1 MKKIIFAGVLIGSL
15 LTGCSTA
22 PSKTTGKY
30 ALNSCPTCVADFQAT
45 PETRLLNLKIT
56 SDYPDLDL
64 AYSATHGD
72 YLSFGNIYLTKGDFD
87 GVVRIPKDTTILV
100 TGVINSDFDTVKGS
114 KLVKPNENNIVVN
127 LKKVSRTDELND
139 QYKKLSKKQKKELI
153 DVVSSFDITLNSPR
167 MLFSSKLAEA
177 NGKLNSFLIDMPE
190 NFKKTPI
197 YSELDS
203 VQFYM
208 KLIDRDVNSSS
219 ISHVVKSASNK
230 IKLLKSVINN

>member
-64 AYSATHGD
+64 AYSALNGD
-72 YLSFGNIYLTKGDFD
+72 FKGFGNIYLTKGSFD

-190 NFKKTPI
+190 NFKETPI
-197 YSELDS
+197 YSELYS
-203 VQFYM
+203 VQTSM
-208 KLIDRDVNSSS
+208 KIIDIDVNSSS
-219 ISHVVKSASNK
+219 ISHVVNRASNK
-230 IKLLKSVINN
+230 IRLLKSVINN

>member
-15 LTGCSTA
+15 LTGCATA

-30 ALNSCPTCVADFQAT
+30 ALNSCPTCVAEFQAT

-56 SDYPDLDL
+56 SDYPNLDL

-100 TGVINSDFDTVKGS
+100 KGIINSDFYKIKGS

-127 LKKVSRTDELND
+127 LEKVSIADELNN
-139 QYKKLSKKQKKELI
+139 QYIKLSKIQKKELVE
-153 DVVSSFDITLNSPR
+153 VVSSFDIALNSPK

-190 NFKKTPI
+190 NFKETPI
-197 YSELDS
+197 YSELHS
-203 VQFYM
+203 VQFSM
-208 KLIDRDVNSSS
+208 NLIDIDVNSSS
-219 ISHVVKSASNK
+219 ISHVVNSASNK

>member
-56 SDYPDLDL
+56 SNYPDLDL
-64 AYSATHGD
+64 AYYATHGD

-190 NFKKTPI
+190 NFKETPI
-197 YSELDS
+197 YSELHS
-203 VQFYM
+203 VQFSM
-208 KLIDRDVNSSS
+208 KLIDIDVNSSS
-219 ISHVVKSASNK
+219 ISPAVNRASNK
-230 IKLLKSVINN
+230 IKLLKGVINN

>member
-15 LTGCSTA
+15 LTGCATA

-30 ALNSCPTCVADFQAT
+30 ALNSCPTCVAEFQAT

-87 GVVRIPKDTTILV
+87 GVVRIPKDTTIQV
-100 TGVINSDFDTVKGS
+100 TGIINSDFYKIKGY

-127 LKKVSRTDELND
+127 LEKVSLADELNN
-139 QYKKLSKKQKKELI
+139 QYIKLSKIQKKELVE
-153 DVVSSFDITLNSPR
+153 VVSSFDIALNSPK

-177 NGKLNSFLIDMPE
+177 NGKLNSFFIDMPE
-190 NFKKTPI
+190 NFKETPL
-197 YSELDS
+197 YSELNLMQS
-203 VQFYM
+203 AM
-208 KLIDRDVNSSS
+208 KFIDRDVNSSS
-219 ISHVVKSASNK
+219 ISHAVNSASNK

>member
-15 LTGCSTA
+15 LTGCATA

-30 ALNSCPTCVADFQAT
+30 ALNSCPTCVAEFQAT

-56 SDYPDLDL
+56 SDYPNLDL

-100 TGVINSDFDTVKGS
+100 KGIINSDFYKIKGS

-127 LKKVSRTDELND
+127 LEKVSLADELNN
-139 QYKKLSKKQKKELI
+139 QYIKLSKIQKKELVE
-153 DVVSSFDITLNSPR
+153 VVSSFDIALNSPR

-177 NGKLNSFLIDMPE
+177 NGKLNSFFIDMPE
-190 NFKKTPI
+190 NFKETPI
-197 YSELDS
+197 YSELHS
-203 VQFYM
+203 VQFSM
-208 KLIDRDVNSSS
+208 KLIDIDVNSSS
-219 ISHVVKSASNK
+219 ISHVVNSASNK

>member
-15 LTGCSTA
+15 LTGCATA

-64 AYSATHGD
+64 AYSALNGD
-72 YLSFGNIYLTKGDFD
+72 FKGFGNIYLTKGDFD
-87 GVVRIPKDTTILV
+87 GVVRIPKDTTIQV
-100 TGVINSDFDTVKGS
+100 TGIINSDFYKIKGY

-127 LKKVSRTDELND
+127 LEKVSLADELNN
-139 QYKKLSKKQKKELI
+139 QYIKLSKIQKKELVE
-153 DVVSSFDITLNSPR
+153 VVSSFDIALNSPR

-190 NFKKTPI
+190 NFKETPI
-197 YSELDS
+197 YSELYS
-203 VQFYM
+203 VQTSM
-208 KLIDRDVNSSS
+208 KIIDIDVNSSS
-219 ISHVVKSASNK
+219 ISHAVNSASNK

>member
-56 SDYPDLDL
+56 SNYPDLDL
-64 AYSATHGD
+64 AYYATHGD

-177 NGKLNSFLIDMPE
+177 NGKLNSFFIDMPE
-190 NFKKTPI
+190 NFKETPI
-197 YSELDS
+197 YSELHS
-203 VQFYM
+203 VQSSM
-208 KLIDRDVNSSS
+208 KIIDIDVNSSS
-219 ISHVVKSASNK
+219 ISHVVNRASNK
-230 IKLLKSVINN
+230 IRLLKSVINN

>member
-15 LTGCSTA
+15 LTGCATA

-64 AYSATHGD
+64 AYSALNGD
-72 YLSFGNIYLTKGDFD
+72 FQGFGNIYLTKGSFD
-87 GVVRIPKDTTILV
+87 GVVRIPKDTTIQV
-100 TGVINSDFDTVKGS
+100 TGIINSDFYKIKGY

-127 LKKVSRTDELND
+127 LEKVSLADELNN
-139 QYKKLSKKQKKELI
+139 QYIKLSKIQKKELVE
-153 DVVSSFDITLNSPR
+153 VVSSFDIALNSPR

-190 NFKKTPI
+190 NFKETPI
-197 YSELDS
+197 YSELYS
-203 VQFYM
+203 VQTSM
-208 KLIDRDVNSSS
+208 KIIDIDVNSSS
-219 ISHVVKSASNK
+219 ISHVVNRASNK
-230 IKLLKSVINN
+230 IRLLKSVINN

>member
-15 LTGCSTA
+15 LTGCATA

-30 ALNSCPTCVADFQAT
+30 ALNSCPTCVAEFQAT

-56 SDYPDLDL
+56 SDYPNLDL

-100 TGVINSDFDTVKGS
+100 KGIINSDFYKIKGY

-127 LKKVSRTDELND
+127 LEKVSLADELNN
-139 QYKKLSKKQKKELI
+139 QYIKLSKIQKKELVE
-153 DVVSSFDITLNSPR
+153 VVSSFDIALNSPK

-190 NFKKTPI
+190 NFKETPI
-197 YSELDS
+197 YSELHS
-203 VQFYM
+203 VQFSM
-208 KLIDRDVNSSS
+208 KLIDIDVNSSS
-219 ISHVVKSASNK
+219 ISHVVNSASNK

>member
-22 PSKTTGKY
+22 PSKTRGVF
-30 ALNSCPTCVADFQAT
+30 ALNFCPTCVADFQAT

-190 NFKKTPI
+190 NFKETPI
-197 YSELDS
+197 YSELYS
-203 VQFYM
+203 VQTSM
-208 KLIDRDVNSSS
+208 KIIDIDVNSSS
-219 ISHVVKSASNK
+219 ISHVVNRASNK
-230 IKLLKSVINN
+230 IRLLKSVINN

>member
-15 LTGCSTA
+15 LTGCATA

-30 ALNSCPTCVADFQAT
+30 ALNSCPTCVAEFQAT

-56 SDYPDLDL
+56 SDYPNLDL

-100 TGVINSDFDTVKGS
+100 KGIINSDFYKIKGS

-127 LKKVSRTDELND
+127 LEKVSIADELNN
-139 QYKKLSKKQKKELI
+139 QYIKLSKIQKKELVE
-153 DVVSSFDITLNSPR
+153 VVSSFDIALNSPK

-190 NFKKTPI
+190 NFKETPI
-197 YSELDS
+197 YSELHS
-203 VQFYM
+203 VQFSM
-208 KLIDRDVNSSS
+208 KLIDIDVNSSS
-219 ISHVVKSASNK
+219 ISHVVNSASNK

>member
-22 PSKTTGKY
+22 PSKTRGVF
-30 ALNSCPTCVADFQAT
+30 ALNFCPTCVADFQAT

-64 AYSATHGD
+64 AYSALNGD
-72 YLSFGNIYLTKGDFD
+72 FKGFGNIYLTKGSFD
-87 GVVRIPKDTTILV
+87 GVVRIPKDTTIQV
-100 TGVINSDFDTVKGS
+100 TGIINSDFYKIKGY

-127 LKKVSRTDELND
+127 LEKVSLADELNN
-139 QYKKLSKKQKKELI
+139 QYIKLSKIQKKELVE
-153 DVVSSFDITLNSPR
+153 VVSSFDIALNSPR

-190 NFKKTPI
+190 NFKETPI
-197 YSELDS
+197 YSELYS
-203 VQFYM
+203 VQTSM
-208 KLIDRDVNSSS
+208 KIIDIDVNSSS
-219 ISHVVKSASNK
+219 ISHVVNRASNK
-230 IKLLKSVINN
+230 IRLLKSVINN

>member
-1 MKKIIFAGVLIGSL
+1 MKKIIFAGALISFL
-15 LTGCSTA
+15 LTGCATA

-56 SDYPDLDL
+56 SDYPYLDL

-72 YLSFGNIYLTKGDFD
+72 YLRFGNIYLTKGSFD

-219 ISHVVKSASNK
+219 ISHVVNSASNK

>member
-15 LTGCSTA
+15 LTGCATA

-30 ALNSCPTCVADFQAT
+30 ALNSCPTCVAEFQAT

-56 SDYPDLDL
+56 SDYPNLDL

-87 GVVRIPKDTTILV
+87 GVVRIPKDMTILV
-100 TGVINSDFDTVKGS
+100 KGIINSDFYKIKGS

-127 LKKVSRTDELND
+127 LEKVSIADELNN
-139 QYKKLSKKQKKELI
+139 QYIKLSKIQKKELVE
-153 DVVSSFDITLNSPR
+153 VVSSFDIALNSPK

-190 NFKKTPI
+190 NFKETPI
-197 YSELDS
+197 YSELHS
-203 VQFYM
+203 VQFSM
-208 KLIDRDVNSSS
+208 NLIDIDVNSSS
-219 ISHVVKSASNK
+219 ISHVVNSASNK

>member
-190 NFKKTPI
+190 NFKETPI
-197 YSELDS
+197 YSELYS
-203 VQFYM
+203 VQTSM
-208 KLIDRDVNSSS
+208 KIIDIDVNSSS
-219 ISHVVKSASNK
+219 ISHVDNRASNK
-230 IKLLKSVINN
+230 IRLLKSVINN

>member
-64 AYSATHGD
+64 AYSALNGD
-72 YLSFGNIYLTKGDFD
+72 FQGFGNIYLTKGSFD
-87 GVVRIPKDTTILV
+87 GVVRIPKDTTIQV
-100 TGVINSDFDTVKGS
+100 TGIINSDFYKIKGY

-127 LKKVSRTDELND
+127 LEKVSLADELNN
-139 QYKKLSKKQKKELI
+139 QYIKLSKIQKKELVE
-153 DVVSSFDITLNSPR
+153 VVSSFDIALNSPR

-190 NFKKTPI
+190 NFKETPI
-197 YSELDS
+197 YSELYS
-203 VQFYM
+203 VQTSM
-208 KLIDRDVNSSS
+208 KIIDIDVNSSS
-219 ISHVVKSASNK
+219 ISHVVNRASNK
-230 IKLLKSVINN
+230 IRLLKSVINN

>member
-64 AYSATHGD
+64 AYSALNGD
-72 YLSFGNIYLTKGDFD
+72 FQGFGNIYLTKGSFD

-177 NGKLNSFLIDMPE
+177 NGKLNSFFIDMPE
-190 NFKKTPI
+190 NFKETPL
-197 YSELDS
+197 YSELNLMQS
-203 VQFYM
+203 AM
-208 KLIDRDVNSSS
+208 KFIDRDVNSSS
-219 ISHVVKSASNK
+219 ISHAVNSASNK

>member
-15 LTGCSTA
+15 LTGCATA

-64 AYSATHGD
+64 AYSALNGD
-72 YLSFGNIYLTKGDFD
+72 FKGFGNIYLTTGSFD

-100 TGVINSDFDTVKGS
+100 KGIINSDFYKIKGS

-127 LKKVSRTDELND
+127 LEKVSIADELNN
-139 QYKKLSKKQKKELI
+139 QYIKLSKIQKKELVE
-153 DVVSSFDITLNSPR
+153 VVSSFDIALNSPK

-177 NGKLNSFLIDMPE
+177 NGKLNSFFIDMPE
-190 NFKKTPI
+190 NFKETPI
-197 YSELDS
+197 YSELHS
-203 VQFYM
+203 VQFSM
-208 KLIDRDVNSSS
+208 NLIDIDVNSSS
-219 ISHVVKSASNK
+219 ISHAVNSASNK

>member
-15 LTGCSTA
+15 LTGCATA

-64 AYSATHGD
+64 AYSALNGD
-72 YLSFGNIYLTKGDFD
+72 FQGFGNIYLTKGSFD
-87 GVVRIPKDTTILV
+87 GVVRIPKDTTIQV
-100 TGVINSDFDTVKGS
+100 TGIINSDFYKIKGY

-127 LKKVSRTDELND
+127 LEKVSLADELNN
-139 QYKKLSKKQKKELI
+139 QYIKLSKIQKKELVE
-153 DVVSSFDITLNSPR
+153 VVSSFDIALNSPR

-177 NGKLNSFLIDMPE
+177 NGKLNSFFIDMPE
-190 NFKKTPI
+190 NFKETPI
-197 YSELDS
+197 YSELHS
-203 VQFYM
+203 VQFSM
-208 KLIDRDVNSSS
+208 KLIDIDVNSSS
-219 ISHVVKSASNK
+219 ISHVVNRASNK
-230 IKLLKSVINN
+230 IRLLKSVINN

>member
-15 LTGCSTA
+15 LTGCATA

-30 ALNSCPTCVADFQAT
+30 ALNSCPTCVAEFQAT

-56 SDYPDLDL
+56 SDYPNLDL

-72 YLSFGNIYLTKGDFD
+72 YLRFGNIYLTKGSFD
-87 GVVRIPKDTTILV
+87 GVVRVPKDTTILV

-127 LKKVSRTDELND
+127 LERVSRADELNN
-139 QYKKLSKKQKKELI
+139 QYKKLSKIQKKELI
-153 DVVSSFDITLNSPR
+153 EVVSSFDITLNSPR

-190 NFKKTPI
+190 NFKETPI
-197 YSELDS
+197 YSELHS
-203 VQFYM
+203 VQFSM
-208 KLIDRDVNSSS
+208 KLIDIDVNSSS
-219 ISHVVKSASNK
+219 ISPAVNRASNK
-230 IKLLKSVINN
+230 IKLLKGVINN

>member
-22 PSKTTGKY
+22 PSKTRGVF
-30 ALNSCPTCVADFQAT
+30 ALNFCPTCVADFQAT

-64 AYSATHGD
+64 AYSALNGD
-72 YLSFGNIYLTKGDFD
+72 FKGFGNIYLTKGSFD
-87 GVVRIPKDTTILV
+87 GVVRIPKDTTIQV
-100 TGVINSDFDTVKGS
+100 TGIINSDFYKIKGY

-127 LKKVSRTDELND
+127 LEKVSLADELNN
-139 QYKKLSKKQKKELI
+139 QYIKLSKIQKKELVE
-153 DVVSSFDITLNSPR
+153 VVSSFDIALNSPK

-177 NGKLNSFLIDMPE
+177 NGKLNSFFIDMPE
-190 NFKKTPI
+190 NFKETPL
-197 YSELDS
+197 YSELNLMQS
-203 VQFYM
+203 AM
-208 KLIDRDVNSSS
+208 KFIDRDVNSSS
-219 ISHVVKSASNK
+219 ISHAVNSASNK

>member
-1 MKKIIFAGVLIGSL
+1 MKKIIFAAVLIGSL

-22 PSKTTGKY
+22 PSKTRGVF
-30 ALNSCPTCVADFQAT
+30 ALNFCPTCIADFQAT

-100 TGVINSDFDTVKGS
+100 KGIINSDFYKIKGS

-127 LKKVSRTDELND
+127 LERVSIADELNN
-139 QYKKLSKKQKKELI
+139 QYIKLSKIQKKELVE
-153 DVVSSFDITLNSPR
+153 VVSSFDIALNSPR
-167 MLFSSKLAEA
+167 MLF
-177 NGKLNSFLIDMPE
+177 I
-190 NFKKTPI
+190 
-197 YSELDS
+197 
-203 VQFYM
+203 
-208 KLIDRDVNSSS
+208 
-219 ISHVVKSASNK
+219 
-230 IKLLKSVINN
+230 

>member
-22 PSKTTGKY
+22 PSKTRGVF
-30 ALNSCPTCVADFQAT
+30 ALNFCPTCVADFQAT

-64 AYSATHGD
+64 AYSALNGD
-72 YLSFGNIYLTKGDFD
+72 FQGFGNIYLTKGSFD
-87 GVVRIPKDTTILV
+87 GVVRIPKDTTIQV
-100 TGVINSDFDTVKGS
+100 TGIINSDFYKIKGY

-127 LKKVSRTDELND
+127 LEKVSLADELNN
-139 QYKKLSKKQKKELI
+139 QYIKLSKIQKKELVE
-153 DVVSSFDITLNSPR
+153 VVSSFDIALNSPK

-177 NGKLNSFLIDMPE
+177 NGKLNSFFIDMPE
-190 NFKKTPI
+190 NFKETPL
-197 YSELDS
+197 YSELNLMQS
-203 VQFYM
+203 AM
-208 KLIDRDVNSSS
+208 KFIDRDVNSSS
-219 ISHVVKSASNK
+219 ISHAVNSASNK